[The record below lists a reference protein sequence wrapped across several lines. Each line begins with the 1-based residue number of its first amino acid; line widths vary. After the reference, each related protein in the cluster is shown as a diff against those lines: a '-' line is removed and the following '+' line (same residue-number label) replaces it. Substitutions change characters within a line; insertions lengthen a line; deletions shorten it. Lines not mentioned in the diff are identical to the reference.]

1 MNTGKD
7 ESNLQRLSQRHREL
21 DERLTVLAARR
32 FPTESEQHEEA
43 TLKKQKL
50 KIKDEIEAILAGKSK
65 LSGRNG

>member
-7 ESNLQRLSQRHREL
+7 EFHLQRLSQKHRDL

-32 FPTESEQHEEA
+32 FPTEAEQHEEA
-43 TLKKQKL
+43 TLKKLKL
-50 KIKDEIEAILAGKSK
+50 KLIDEIEAILAGKQE